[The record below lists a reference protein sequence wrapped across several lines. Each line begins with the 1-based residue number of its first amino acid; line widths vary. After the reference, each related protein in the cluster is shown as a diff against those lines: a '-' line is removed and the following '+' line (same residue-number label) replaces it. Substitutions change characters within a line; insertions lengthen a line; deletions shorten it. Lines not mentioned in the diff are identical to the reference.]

1 MDDSPAAPS
10 RIVFSSN
17 QLGEDLGDEARFLR
31 WREIYTSLYGDAEIK
46 RLEDRPFSS
55 HAEFMQ
61 IGEIGI
67 AQCAGTFGRYAR
79 TKRHVAGDTRGDFFI
94 GFLRGHSRMALA
106 QHGRELTLQPGELA
120 FYSNAESY
128 QNTPEGP
135 SISAGLCIPRALLLE
150 RIGNAEDMFV
160 KPLDATQPAV
170 RHLRRYMDFV
180 LASDEVAADP
190 LLTKQVSATL
200 IDLAV
205 LALGAGG
212 EVAEMAQ
219 ARGLRAARRQQVV
232 AEIAAGFADPAFS
245 PQVIAAKLGVSPRYL
260 QKLLHETGASF
271 SERVL
276 ELRLQCACGMLASRQ
291 HDDLKISDIAGRS
304 GFNDIS
310 HFNHC
315 FRRRFGASPTEYRR
329 GL

>member
-10 RIVFSSN
+10 RIVFSSD
-17 QLGEDLGDEARFLR
+17 QLGEHLGDDARFLR
-31 WREIYTSLYGDAEIK
+31 WREIYTSLYGDAEIA
-46 RLEDRPFSS
+46 RIEDRPFSS

-79 TKRHVAGDTRGDFFI
+79 TRRHVAGDTRGDFFI
-94 GFLRGHSRMALA
+94 GFLRGQSRMALA
-106 QHGRELTLQPGELA
+106 QHGRELTLQPGEFA
-120 FYSNAESY
+120 FYSNAEAY
-128 QNTPEGP
+128 ANTPDGP
-135 SISAGLCIPRALLLE
+135 SVSAALCIPRALLLE
-150 RIGNAEDMFV
+150 RIGNAEDRLLQ
-160 KPLDATQPAV
+160 PLDAVQPAV
-170 RHLRRYMDFV
+170 RHLRRYMDFL
-180 LASDEVAADP
+180 LAGDEVAADP
-190 LLTKQVSATL
+190 LLTKQVGATL
-200 IDLAV
+200 LDLVV

-212 EVAEMAQ
+212 EVAGMAQ
-219 ARGLRAARRQQVV
+219 ARGLRAARRQQVL
-232 AEIAAGFADPAFS
+232 AEIATGFSDPAFS
-245 PQVIAAKLGVSPRYL
+245 PQMLATRLGVSPRYL

-276 ELRLQCACGMLASRQ
+276 ELRLQSARGLLANRQ
-291 HDDLKISDIAGRS
+291 NDHLKISDIAGRS

-329 GL
+329 GG